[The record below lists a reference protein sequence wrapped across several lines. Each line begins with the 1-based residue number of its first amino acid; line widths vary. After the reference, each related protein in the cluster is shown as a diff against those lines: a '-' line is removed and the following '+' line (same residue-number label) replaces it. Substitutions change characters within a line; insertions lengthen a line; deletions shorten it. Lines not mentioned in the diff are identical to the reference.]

1 MGGRNLYGADFGFIT
16 ALSVGEKA
24 DPDRNFADL
33 LPLIAKTVNGED

>member
-24 DPDRNFADL
+24 DPDRNFTDQ
-33 LPLIAKTVNGED
+33 TVNAED